1 MAADLPAV
9 SLQPTNASPW
19 RREVSLVN
27 AERRPVDMSLLATI
41 MDPWRC
47 PADLLPWLAWGFSV
61 DLWNEAWPELKKR
74 WVIANSI
81 RLHRLK
87 TTPAGI
93 REHVALTGAEVRK
106 IIRPPARAYLRPAM
120 TEAARI
126 AWLDSLP
133 QIRIRPFALRQTAT
147 GRYFWSGHCER
158 SFYDAGFFRTS
169 RGKSIYGRN
178 AYFYSDGREAPARL
192 EEVAEPG
199 QSPFDRIH
207 LTAAASPARRFW
219 GLGVWRRLTLRRS
232 DADSRV
238 LTVRLGD
245 VGMVTTLPSSLQPVD
260 IRPQRIAEHYT
271 APRAK
276 AFFGTGQ
283 FLRRFLIRSNAAL
296 HLYDRISLLSGPL
309 AFAGGRAVS
318 FWGRCRFGIRP
329 YTSEITIAVPMR
341 RCQRAK
347 SRYWTGHWK
356 RADMAP
362 LYDAISAVTVSKAL
376 RDRILINPTTHRV
389 IQLSDLPRLGEF
401 NLGELKR
408 TA

>member
-1 MAADLPAV
+1 MDANPRAV
-9 SLQPTNASPW
+9 SLQPTNASKW

-27 AERRPVDMSLLATI
+27 AERRPVDMTVLATI

-61 DLWNEAWPELKKR
+61 DIWNERWPELRKR

-106 IIRPPARAYLRPAM
+106 IIRPPARAFLRPAM
-120 TEAARI
+120 TEAERI
-126 AWLDSLP
+126 AWLDTLP
-133 QIRIRPFALRQTAT
+133 QIRIRPFALRQVAT
-147 GRYFWSGHCER
+147 GRWFWNGRCER
-158 SFYDAGFFRTS
+158 SFYGAGFYRAS
-169 RGKSIYGRN
+169 RGKNIYGRN
-178 AYFYSDGREAPARL
+178 ASFYSDGREVPARL
-192 EEVAEPG
+192 EEVALPG

-207 LTAAASPARRFW
+207 LKAHVAPSQRFW
-219 GLGVWRRLTLRRS
+219 AHGYWRKMILRKS
-232 DADSRV
+232 VADSRV
-238 LTVRLGD
+238 LTVRLD
-245 VGMVTTLPSSLQPVD
+245 DAGMMTTLPNSLQPVD
-260 IRPQRIAEHYT
+260 IRPQRIAERYT

-276 AFFGTGQ
+276 AFFGTGT
-283 FLRRFLIRSNAAL
+283 FTRRFLRRSNAAL

-329 YTSEITIAVPMR
+329 YTAEITIAVPMR

-356 RADMAP
+356 QADMSP
-362 LYDAISAVTVSKAL
+362 LYDAITAVTVSKAL
-376 RDRILINPTTHRV
+376 RDRVLINPTTHRV

-401 NLGELKR
+401 HLGELKR

>member
-9 SLQPTNASPW
+9 TLQPSNATPL
-19 RREVSLVN
+19 RRAVSLVN
-27 AERRPVDMSLLATI
+27 AERRPVDMTVLATI
-41 MDPWRC
+41 MDPWKC

-61 DLWNEAWPELKKR
+61 DIWNERWPELKKR

-81 RLHRLK
+81 RLHRIK

-120 TEAARI
+120 TEAARL

-133 QIRIRPFALRQTAT
+133 QIRIRPFALRQTAN
-147 GRYFWSGHCER
+147 GRWFWNGHCER
-158 SFYDAGFFRTS
+158 SFYGAAFYRAS
-169 RGKSIYGRN
+169 RGRSIYGRS
-178 AYFYSDGREAPARL
+178 ASFYSNGIEVPAHL
-192 EEVAEPG
+192 EEVALPG

-219 GLGVWRRLTLRRS
+219 MCGSWRRMTLRRS
-232 DADSRV
+232 TADSRV
-238 LTVRLGD
+238 LTVRLD
-245 VGMVTTLPSSLQPVD
+245 DTGMLTTLTSNLQPVD
-260 IRPQRIAEHYT
+260 IRPQRIAERYIAAH
-271 APRAK
+271 AK
-276 AFFGTGQ
+276 AFFGNRA
-283 FLRRFLIRSNAAL
+283 FFRRFWTRCNAAL
-296 HLYDRISLLSGPL
+296 HLYDRISLLSGPY

-329 YTSEITIAVPMR
+329 FTSEITIATPMR

-356 RADMAP
+356 RADMTP
-362 LYDAISAVTVSKAL
+362 LYDAIAAVTVSKAF
-376 RDRILINPTTHRV
+376 RDRVLINPTTHRV

-401 NLGELKR
+401 GLGELKR